1 MTFLQKI
8 KSVIAPNI
16 YQTKKWELVKFLADY
31 QEKFISSCSAFILQL
46 WYREF
51 FLEMT
56 MGKRIQFPIEMSMPW
71 ILTDHIL
78 ETKSPAMMEY
88 ALYPLD
94 LYNDAAH
101 CALHK
106 FQKQFLYDEASRTN
120 GFGNIKICMSYKVEQ

>member
-1 MTFLQKI
+1 MLIALLKDGSMLIIRQRDLGLATGEISFKQACNQLLTVPRS
-8 KSVIAPNI
+8 KSFSSLNESNLHPN
-16 YQTKKWELVKFLADY
+16 
-31 QEKFISSCSAFILQL
+31 QL

-106 FQKQFLYDEASRTN
+106 FQKQFLYDE
-120 GFGNIKICMSYKVEQ
+120 VW

>member
-1 MTFLQKI
+1 
-8 KSVIAPNI
+8 
-16 YQTKKWELVKFLADY
+16 
-31 QEKFISSCSAFILQL
+31 
-46 WYREF
+46 
-51 FLEMT
+51 MT

-106 FQKQFLYDEASRTN
+106 FQKQFLYDEVIAGSSLDPVLIRAIVIRVLTA
-120 GFGNIKICMSYKVEQ
+120 

>member
-1 MTFLQKI
+1 MNENCSL
-8 KSVIAPNI
+8 SS
-16 YQTKKWELVKFLADY
+16 KKLSRRH
-31 QEKFISSCSAFILQL
+31 ISPTRNFTSFSHKL

-106 FQKQFLYDEASRTN
+106 FQKQFLYDEVIAGSSLDPVLIRAVVIRVLTA
-120 GFGNIKICMSYKVEQ
+120 

>member
-1 MTFLQKI
+1 
-8 KSVIAPNI
+8 
-16 YQTKKWELVKFLADY
+16 
-31 QEKFISSCSAFILQL
+31 
-46 WYREF
+46 
-51 FLEMT
+51 

-106 FQKQFLYDEASRTN
+106 FQKQFLYDEVAHLL
-120 GFGNIKICMSYKVEQ
+120 ICLANRCLVVFLW

>member
-1 MTFLQKI
+1 
-8 KSVIAPNI
+8 
-16 YQTKKWELVKFLADY
+16 
-31 QEKFISSCSAFILQL
+31 
-46 WYREF
+46 
-51 FLEMT
+51 

-106 FQKQFLYDEASRTN
+106 FQKQFLYDEVAYFLICLENRSLVFCLWW
-120 GFGNIKICMSYKVEQ
+120 FGCCVSSLHISVNFHSPIFSGGV